1 MMDAGTRWKAG
12 VVGALV
18 FVVGL
23 YVVLIRVAADP
34 AALAYDE
41 RYYQH
46 AINHDAEQAIAQRN
60 ARLGWQVALE
70 ASPLDV
76 PGPGTITARVTDA
89 AGAPLTGATVRMTA
103 FHLAHAH
110 EVSTVRATGGDASG
124 GDATAGYVAAV
135 ERLRPGLWEVE
146 VEVYRGTDHLR
157 TTARLDV
164 GRRTVASR

>member
-110 EVSTVRATGGDASG
+110 EISTVRAAAGAAG
-124 GDATAGYVAAV
+124 AGYVAAV

-157 TTARLDV
+157 TTTRLDV